1 MGHDESMTHAEL
13 RELVRQ
19 LHAEID
25 ALRPEDGQARER
37 LDQLVGDIEQR
48 LEGEA
53 GSAHQEPL
61 ADRVQDAIEEFERD
75 HPSAT
80 GILNHIMM
88 TLSNMG
94 I

>member
-1 MGHDESMTHAEL
+1 MTHGELSDLVRKLHDE
-13 RELVRQ
+13 
-19 LHAEID
+19 ID
-25 ALRPEDGQARER
+25 SLPPEDGQVRER

-53 GSAHQEPL
+53 DDAQQERL
-61 ADRVQDAIEEFERD
+61 TGRVQDAIEEFERD

>member
-1 MGHDESMTHAEL
+1 MGHDESMTHDEL
-13 RELVRQ
+13 RDLVRQ

-48 LEGEA
+48 LEGEVNA
-53 GSAHQEPL
+53 AHQEPL

-75 HPSAT
+75 HPRAT

>member
-1 MGHDESMTHAEL
+1 MGYDDSMTQGEL
-13 RELVRQ
+13 RDLVRQ
-19 LHAEID
+19 LHEEIESLP
-25 ALRPEDGQARER
+25 AEDGQIRGR

-48 LEGEA
+48 LEG
-53 GSAHQEPL
+53 GSGAAHQEPL
-61 ADRVQDAIEEFERD
+61 TERVQDAIEEFERD
-75 HPSAT
+75 HPRAT